1 MAAIASINAPLELST
16 DGVSYK
22 TLVCLTSTGT
32 NMTRDVTSTETFCG
46 ISVSL
51 GNLQVTVP
59 FAAICETAPT
69 ASQVTYKDM
78 LGWMSGGTL
87 LYWRIYNGT
96 SGSNFFTA
104 GTAYVTSLDLTG
116 DAGATLT
123 FSGELTMTGTLDIT
137 Y

>member
-1 MAAIASINAPLELST
+1 MAAIDSINAPLELSV
-16 DGVSYK
+16 DGVNYS

-51 GNLQVTVP
+51 GNLQVTIP

-69 ASQVTYKDM
+69 AAQVTYKNM
-78 LGWMSGGTL
+78 LNWMNAGTL
-87 LYWRIYNGT
+87 LYWRI
-96 SGSNFFTA
+96 NFYTA

-123 FSGELTMTGTLDIT
+123 FSGELTMTGTLDTT

>member
-1 MAAIASINAPLELST
+1 MAAIDSINAPLELSV
-16 DGVSYK
+16 DGVNFS
-22 TLVCLTSTGT
+22 TLVCLTSTGS
-32 NMTRDVTSTETFCG
+32 NMSRDVTSTETFCG

-69 ASQVTYKDM
+69 AAQVTYKNM
-78 LGWMSGGTL
+78 LNWMSNGTL

-96 SGSNFFTA
+96 SGNNFFTA
-104 GTAYVTSLDLTG
+104 GSAYVTSLDLTG

-123 FSGELTMTGTLDIT
+123 FSGELTMTGNLDIT
-137 Y
+137 F

>member
-1 MAAIASINAPLELST
+1 MAAIDSINAPLELSV
-16 DGVSYK
+16 DGVNYS

-51 GNLQVTVP
+51 GNLQVTIP
-59 FAAICETAPT
+59 FAAICESAPT
-69 ASQVTYKDM
+69 AAQVTYNN
-78 LGWMSGGTL
+78 GTL

-96 SGSNFFTA
+96 SGSLFFTA
-104 GTAYVTSLDLTG
+104 GQAYVTSLDLTG

-123 FSGELTMTGTLDIT
+123 FSGELTMTGTLDTT

>member
-1 MAAIASINAPLELST
+1 MAAIDSINAPLELSV
-16 DGVSYK
+16 DGVNYS

-51 GNLQVTVP
+51 GNLQVTIP
-59 FAAICETAPT
+59 FAAFCESAPT
-69 ASQVTYKDM
+69 AAQVTYKNM
-78 LGWMSGGTL
+78 LNWMNNGTL

-96 SGSNFFTA
+96 SGSLFFTA
-104 GTAYVTSLDLTG
+104 GQAYVTSLDLTG

-123 FSGELTMTGTLDIT
+123 FSGELTMTGTLDTT

>member
-1 MAAIASINAPLELST
+1 MAAIDSINAPLELSV
-16 DGVSYK
+16 DGVNYS

-51 GNLQVTVP
+51 GNLQVTIP

-69 ASQVTYKDM
+69 AAQVTYKNM
-78 LGWMSGGTL
+78 LNWMNNGTL

-96 SGSNFFTA
+96 SGSNFYTA

-123 FSGELTMTGTLDIT
+123 FSGELTMTGNLDIS

>member
-1 MAAIASINAPLELST
+1 MPAISSINAPLELSV
-16 DGVSYK
+16 DGVNYS

-51 GNLQVTVP
+51 GNLQVTIP

-69 ASQVTYKDM
+69 AAQVTYKNM
-78 LGWMSGGTL
+78 LAWMSAGTL

-96 SGSNFFTA
+96 SGANFFTA

-123 FSGELTMTGTLDIT
+123 FSGELTMTGNLDTT

>member
-1 MAAIASINAPLELST
+1 MAAIDSINAPLELST
-16 DGVSYK
+16 DGSTYK

-32 NMTRDVTSTETFCG
+32 NMSRDVTSTETFCG

-59 FAAICETAPT
+59 FDAVCETSPT
-69 ASQVTYKDM
+69 ATQVTYKDM
-78 LGWMSGGTL
+78 LGWMNGGTL

-96 SGSNFFTA
+96 SGANFYTA
-104 GTAYVTSLDLTG
+104 GTAYVTTLDLTG

-123 FSGELTMTGTLDIT
+123 FSGELTMTGNLDIT

>member
-1 MAAIASINAPLELST
+1 MAAIDAINAPLELSV
-16 DGVSYK
+16 DGVNYS

-32 NMTRDVTSTETFCG
+32 NMSRDVTRTETFCG

-59 FAAICETAPT
+59 FSAICETAPT
-69 ASQVTYKDM
+69 AAQVTYKNM
-78 LGWMSGGTL
+78 LNWMSNGTL

-96 SGSNFFTA
+96 SGNNFFTA
-104 GTAYVTSLDLTG
+104 GTAFVTSLDLTG
-116 DAGATLT
+116 DAGTTLT
-123 FSGELTMTGTLDIT
+123 FSGQLDMTGTLDIT

>member
-1 MAAIASINAPLELST
+1 MAAIDAINAPLELSV
-16 DGVSYK
+16 DGVNYS

-32 NMTRDVTSTETFCG
+32 NMSRDVTRTETFCG

-59 FAAICETAPT
+59 FSAICETAPT
-69 ASQVTYKDM
+69 AAQVTYKNM
-78 LGWMSGGTL
+78 LNWMANGTL

-96 SGSNFFTA
+96 SGSQFFTA

-116 DAGATLT
+116 DAGTTLT
-123 FSGELTMTGTLDIT
+123 FSGQLDMTGTLDIT

>member
-1 MAAIASINAPLELST
+1 MAAIDSINAPLELSV
-16 DGVSYK
+16 DGVNYS

-51 GNLQVTVP
+51 GNLQVTIP
-59 FAAICETAPT
+59 FSAICESAPT
-69 ASQVTYKDM
+69 AAQVTYKNM
-78 LGWMSGGTL
+78 LNWMNGGTL

-96 SGSNFFTA
+96 SGSLFFTA
-104 GTAYVTSLDLTG
+104 GQAYVTSLDLTG

-123 FSGELTMTGTLDIT
+123 FSGELTMTGTLDTT

>member
-1 MAAIASINAPLELST
+1 MAAIDAINAPLELSV
-16 DGVSYK
+16 DGVNYS

-32 NMTRDVTSTETFCG
+32 NMSRDVTRTETFCG

-59 FAAICETAPT
+59 FSAICETAPT
-69 ASQVTYKDM
+69 AAQVTYKNM
-78 LGWMSGGTL
+78 LNWMSNGTL

-96 SGSNFFTA
+96 SGNNFFTA

-116 DAGATLT
+116 DAGTTLT
-123 FSGELTMTGTLDIT
+123 FSGQLDMTGTLDIT